1 MADTFICSGCVEC
14 NEGHMSVVTC
24 YDPEWA
30 IETVRYD
37 AWSVYD
43 PDNGDVPDWFWTI
56 YQGRKYNRIDGW
68 RGYFDTTFALS
79 VLASGWVTG
88 DWGDVAYKRTIHRF
102 GEWIKANW
110 ESLPAA
116 LYVVLESTSNIFSTS
131 CAICCEAEHVD
142 KLTTFLESVGFSIS
156 DLESALS

>member
-1 MADTFICSGCVEC
+1 
-14 NEGHMSVVTC
+14 MSAVTC
-24 YDPEWA
+24 YDPDWA
-30 IETVRYD
+30 IETIRYD
-37 AWSVYD
+37 AWGAYD
-43 PDNGDVPDWFWTI
+43 PDNGDVSDWFWTI

-116 LYVVLESTSNIFSTS
+116 LYVVLEPTSNIFSTS